1 MRLVTAAPAAALVL
15 LASVPADAEWWEEV
29 NESNAQELTLNCG
42 EIKNSNSSW
51 QVGRYNW
58 LEYVAE
64 TRRSV
69 NGYCPWIYVGV
80 EAWVVGVSGSAR
92 SDWDLFT
99 ASAGK
104 QVPVPSYGTWQV
116 KSNHFR
122 SWLGIFTYSNGS
134 ASSEVEVEYK
144 PEEDSDYN
152 PEDPLPVTNDPYNP
166 NIVSPIIVD
175 VARTGFRLTSVED
188 GVLFDVDADGQLDR
202 VAWTAADG
210 DDEFLVMDRNGNG
223 RIDDGS
229 ELFGNYTPVFPGT
242 DVTAENGFDALRFLE
257 GPSYGR
263 AVIDQVLDAR
273 DSGFGTLRLWR
284 DANHNGLSEPG
295 ELRTL
300 ESAGLLGLETEY
312 KLSGRR
318 DRYGNE
324 FRQRA
329 LARAADGA
337 YYVYDVWLKRQ

>member
-1 MRLVTAAPAAALVL
+1 MRLVTAALAAALVL
-15 LASVPADAEWWEEV
+15 LASARADAEWWDEV

-58 LEYVAE
+58 LEYLAE

-80 EAWVVGVSGSAR
+80 EAWVVGVSNSAR

-99 ASAGK
+99 ASVGK
-104 QVPVPSYGTWQV
+104 QVPVPSYGYWQV
-116 KSNHFR
+116 KGNHYR
-122 SWLGIFTYSNGS
+122 SWLGVFTYSNGS
-134 ASSEVEVEYK
+134 SSSSVSVEYK
-144 PEEDSDYN
+144 GEEDPNYN
-152 PEDPLPVTNDPYNP
+152 PDDPLPVTNDPYNP

-175 VARTGFRLTSVED
+175 AARTGFQLTSVDD
-188 GVLFDVDADGQLDR
+188 GVLFDIDADGHLDR

-229 ELFGNYTPVFPGT
+229 ELFGNYTPVFP
-242 DVTAENGFDALRFLE
+242 DAEVTAENGFDALRFLE
-257 GPSYGR
+257 GPSFGR
-263 AVIDQVLDAR
+263 AAIDQVIDGK
-273 DSGFGTLRLWR
+273 DSGFAALRLWR
-284 DANHNGLSEPG
+284 DANHNGISEPE

-300 ESAGLLGLETEY
+300 HSAGLLALETEY

-329 LARAADGA
+329 RALVQHGA
-337 YYVYDVWLKRQ
+337 IYVYDVWLGRQ